1 MIHEVI
7 IITVSQ
13 DNLIH
18 IAPMG
23 IKMDNKYLYI
33 SPFKPSKTL
42 NNLLNAKKATINFI
56 DDTRV
61 FAGIVT
67 GEKKDWPLIEN
78 TSFGVPRLK
87 NTNTH
92 YDVAVIDIND
102 DQVRPKIKCNILEKK
117 IHKPFLGFN
126 RAQFSVIEAA
136 VLTSRLGMI
145 SIEKIIMEINYL
157 KIGIDKTSGPNEL
170 EAWGWINKK
179 INSFVSKEDKKN
191 G

>member
-7 IITVSQ
+7 IITISQ
-13 DNLIH
+13 DNLVH
-18 IAPMG
+18 MAPMG
-23 IKMDNKYLYI
+23 IKMDDKHLYI

-42 NNLLNAKKATINFI
+42 DNLLSMNKATINFT

-67 GEKKDWPLIEN
+67 GEKKDWPLIKN
-78 TSFGVPRLK
+78 NSFGIPILK

-102 DQVRPKIKCNILEKK
+102 DKTRPKIKCDIIEKK

-136 VLTSRLGMI
+136 VLASRLGMI
-145 SIEKIIMEINYL
+145 STEKIIMEINYL

-170 EAWGWINKK
+170 EAWKWINNK
-179 INSFVSKEDKKN
+179 INSFISKENKKN

>member
-7 IITVSQ
+7 VTTISQ
-13 DNLIH
+13 DNLVH

-23 IKMDNKYLYI
+23 IKIDNNHLYI

-42 NNLLNAKKATINFI
+42 DNLLNTHKATINFI

-67 GEKKDWPLIEN
+67 GEKKDWPLIKN
-78 TSFGVPRLK
+78 NSFGIPRLK

-92 YDVAVIDIND
+92 YNVSVIDIND
-102 DQVRPKIKCNILEKK
+102 DETRPKIICNIIEKK
-117 IHKPFLGFN
+117 THKPFLGFN

-136 VLTSRLGMI
+136 VLASRLGRI
-145 SIEKIIMEINYL
+145 STEKIIKEINYL
-157 KIGIDKTSGPNEL
+157 KIGIDKTAGINEL
-170 EAWGWINKK
+170 EAWKWINNK
-179 INSFVSKEDKKN
+179 INNFISKQNKKN